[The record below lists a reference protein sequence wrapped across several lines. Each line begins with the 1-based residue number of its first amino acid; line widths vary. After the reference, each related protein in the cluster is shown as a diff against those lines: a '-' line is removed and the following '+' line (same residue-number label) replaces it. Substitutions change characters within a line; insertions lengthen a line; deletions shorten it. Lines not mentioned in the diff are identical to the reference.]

1 MTPRLSRSQR
11 FLAPLVKLA
20 IFAAV
25 TILATGMLAATIANR
40 TGGAT
45 TTYKAE
51 FTDANGLL
59 TGDDVRIAGVRV
71 GQVGRIRVVR
81 HDTAEVTFTVD
92 AARTLP
98 AGVLA
103 KIRYRNLV
111 GQRYLELAQGPG
123 SGSTLL
129 APGGVIHTDHT
140 TPSLDLTEVFGGFKP
155 LFAALSP
162 DEVNKLSYEIIQV
175 LQGEGPTVDSL
186 LAHTASLTSTIA
198 SRDKIIGDTIDNL
211 NAVLGTVTQRDQQ
224 LGTLVGNLQTLVSGL
239 AADRGAIGQSLV
251 GINDLTTATA
261 GLLADARPDIA
272 ADIAQ
277 LRRLA
282 GNLNANSGTL
292 AQLLQLLPTKLNTI
306 TRTATYGSWF
316 NFYLCSFDVNLRV
329 GDITVPYRPGIS
341 VDQSR
346 CGR

>member
-1 MTPRLSRSQR
+1 MTSKSQR
-11 FLAPLVKLA
+11 VAAPLVKFV
-20 IFAAV
+20 IFATV
-25 TILATGMLAATIANR
+25 TILATAMLAATIANR
-40 TGGAT
+40 TSGDTA
-45 TTYKAE
+45 TYKAE
-51 FTDANGLL
+51 FTDATGLL

-71 GQVGRIRVVR
+71 GQVGAIKIVR
-81 HDTAEVTFTVD
+81 HDTAEVTFSIEAT
-92 AARTLP
+92 RTLP

-123 SGSTLL
+123 SGADALP
-129 APGGVIHTDHT
+129 PGGTIHTDHT
-140 TPSLDLTEVFGGFKP
+140 TPSLDLTQVFGGFKP
-155 LFAALSP
+155 LFAALDP
-162 DEVNKLSYEIIQV
+162 NEVNKLSYEIIQV

-198 SRDKIIGDTIDNL
+198 GRDAVIGRTVDNL

-239 AADRGAIGQSLV
+239 AADRTSIGDSLS
-251 GINDLTTATA
+251 GINDLADATG
-261 GLLADARPDIA
+261 GLLAEGRPDLA

-277 LRRLA
+277 LNRLA
-282 GNLNANSGTL
+282 GTLNANSGTL
-292 AQLLQLLPTKLNTI
+292 TQLLQLLPGKLTTI

-316 NFYLCSFDVNLRV
+316 NFYLCSFQVNLRV
-329 GDITVPYRPGIS
+329 GDVTVPYQPGIT
-341 VDQSR
+341 VDQNR

>member
-1 MTPRLSRSQR
+1 MTSRSQR
-11 FLAPLVKLA
+11 FVAPLVKLA
-20 IFAAV
+20 IFATV

-40 TGGAT
+40 TSGET
-45 TTYKAE
+45 STYKAE

-59 TGDDVRIAGVRV
+59 TGDDVRVAGVRV
-71 GQVGRIRVVR
+71 GQVGRIRIVR
-81 HDTAEVTFTVD
+81 HDTAEVTFTVQSG
-92 AARTLP
+92 RTLP
-98 AGVLA
+98 ADVLA

-123 SGSTLL
+123 TGAATLP
-129 APGGVIHTDHT
+129 PGGTIHTDHT
-140 TPSLDLTEVFGGFKP
+140 TPSLDLTQVFGGFKP

-198 SRDKIIGDTIDNL
+198 GRDQVIGRTIDNL

-224 LGTLVGNLQTLVSGL
+224 LGSLVGNLQTLVSGL
-239 AADRGAIGQSLV
+239 AADRTAIGSSLG
-251 GINDLTTATA
+251 GINDLAAATS
-261 GLLADARPDIA
+261 GLLEDGRPDLA

-282 GNLNANSGTL
+282 GTLNANSGTL
-292 AQLLQLLPTKLNTI
+292 AQLLQLLPGKLTTI

-329 GDITVPYRPGIS
+329 GDISVPYRPGIS

>member
-1 MTPRLSRSQR
+1 MTSRSQR
-11 FLAPLVKLA
+11 FVAPLVKLA

-25 TILATGMLAATIANR
+25 TVLATGVLAATIANR
-40 TGGAT
+40 TAGET

-51 FTDANGLL
+51 FTDATGLL

-71 GQVGRIRVVR
+71 GQVGRIRIVR
-81 HDTAEVTFTVD
+81 HDTAEVTFAID
-92 AARTLP
+92 ATRTLP

-123 SGSTLL
+123 SGAATLP
-129 APGGVIHTDHT
+129 AGGTIRTDHT
-140 TPSLDLTEVFGGFKP
+140 TPSLDLTQVFGGFKP

-198 SRDKIIGDTIDNL
+198 GRDQVIGRTIDNL
-211 NAVLGTVTQRDQQ
+211 NTVLGTVTQRDQQ
-224 LGTLVGNLQTLVSGL
+224 LGSLVGNLQTLVSGL
-239 AADRGAIGQSLV
+239 AADRTAIGSSLG
-251 GINDLTTATA
+251 GINDLAAATS
-261 GLLADARPDIA
+261 GLLEEGRPELA

-282 GNLNANSGTL
+282 GTLNANSGSL
-292 AQLLQLLPTKLNTI
+292 DELLRLMPGKLNTI

-316 NFYLCSFDVNLRV
+316 NFYLCSFQVNLSV
-329 GDITVPYRPGIS
+329 GDISVPYQPGIS

>member
-1 MTPRLSRSQR
+1 MTQRLSNSQR
-11 FLAPLVKLA
+11 FVAPLVKLA
-20 IFAAV
+20 IFAV
-25 TILATGMLAATIANR
+25 ITVLATGMLAATIANR
-40 TGGAT
+40 T
-45 TTYKAE
+45 E
-51 FTDANGLL
+51 FTDATGLL

-71 GQVGRIRVVR
+71 GQVGRIRIVR
-81 HDTAEVTFTVD
+81 RDTAEVTFNVD
-92 AARTLP
+92 SARPLP

-123 SGSTLL
+123 NGTAMLP
-129 APGGVIHTDHT
+129 AGGVIHTDHT
-140 TPSLDLTEVFGGFKP
+140 TPSLDLTQVFGGFKP

-198 SRDKIIGDTIDNL
+198 SRDQIIGETVDNL
-211 NAVLGTVTQRDQQ
+211 NTVLGTVTKRDQQ
-224 LGTLVGNLQTLVSGL
+224 LGSLIGNLQSLVSGL
-239 AADRGAIGQSLV
+239 AADRTTIGDSLT
-251 GINDLTTATA
+251 GINDLTTATS
-261 GLLADARPDIA
+261 GLLEQGRPDLA

-277 LRRLA
+277 LGRLA
-282 GNLNANSGTL
+282 GNLNDNSGTL
-292 AQLLQLLPTKLNTI
+292 NQLLQLLPGKLTTI

-316 NFYLCSFDVNLRV
+316 NFYLCAFQVNLKV
-329 GDITVPYRPGIS
+329 GQVTVPYQPGIS

>member
-1 MTPRLSRSQR
+1 MSLSKSQR
-11 FLAPLVKLA
+11 FVAPLVKLG
-20 IFAAV
+20 IFAVV
-25 TILATGMLAATIANR
+25 TVLATGVLAATIANR
-40 TGGAT
+40 TSGDT
-45 TTYKAE
+45 TTYRAE
-51 FTDANGLL
+51 FTDATGLL

-71 GQVGRIRVVR
+71 GQVGRIRIVR
-81 HDTAEVTFTVD
+81 HDTAEVTFSVESS
-92 AARTLP
+92 RPLP
-98 AGVLA
+98 VGVLA

-123 SGSTLL
+123 SGADTLP
-129 APGGVIHTDHT
+129 AGGVIPTDHT

-186 LAHTASLTSTIA
+186 LAHTASLTTTIA
-198 SRDKIIGDTIDNL
+198 SRDKVIGETIDNL
-211 NAVLGTVTQRDQQ
+211 NSVLGTVTQRDQQ
-224 LGTLVGNLQTLVSGL
+224 LGSLVGNLQTLVSGL
-239 AADRGAIGQSLV
+239 AADRGAIGDSLA

-261 GLLADARPDIA
+261 GLLQQGRPDIA

-282 GNLNANSGTL
+282 GTLNANSGTL
-292 AQLLQLLPTKLNTI
+292 AQLLQLLPSKLNTI

-316 NFYLCSFDVNLRV
+316 NFYLCSFQVNLRV

>member
-1 MTPRLSRSQR
+1 MSVSKSQR
-11 FLAPLVKLA
+11 FIAPLVKLG
-20 IFAAV
+20 IFAVV
-25 TILATGMLAATIANR
+25 TVLATGMLAATIANR
-40 TGGAT
+40 TTGAT

-51 FTDANGLL
+51 FTDATGLL
-59 TGDDVRIAGVRV
+59 SGDDVRIAGVRV
-71 GQVGRIRVVR
+71 GQVGRIRIVHR
-81 HDTAEVTFTVD
+81 DTAEVTFAVD
-92 AARTLP
+92 SARPLP
-98 AGVLA
+98 VGVLA

-123 SGSTLL
+123 NGTQMLP
-129 APGGVIHTDHT
+129 AGGTIHTDHT

-186 LAHTASLTSTIA
+186 LAHTASLTTTVA
-198 SRDKIIGDTIDNL
+198 SRDKIIGETIDNL
-211 NAVLGTVTQRDQQ
+211 NTVLGTVTTRDQQ
-224 LGTLVGNLQTLVSGL
+224 LGSLVGNLQSLVSGL
-239 AADRGAIGQSLV
+239 AADRTAIGDSLG

-261 GLLADARPDIA
+261 GLLEQGRPDLA

-292 AQLLQLLPTKLNTI
+292 NQLLQLLPGKLTTI

-316 NFYLCSFDVNLRV
+316 NFYLCSFQVNLRV
-329 GDITVPYRPGIS
+329 GQVTVPYQPGFT